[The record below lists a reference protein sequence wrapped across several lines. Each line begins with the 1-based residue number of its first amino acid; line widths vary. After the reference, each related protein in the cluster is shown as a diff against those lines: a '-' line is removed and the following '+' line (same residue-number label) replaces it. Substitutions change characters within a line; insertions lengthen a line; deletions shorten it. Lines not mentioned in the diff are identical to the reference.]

1 MGAAP
6 SNLQIRHASEYT
18 LVGMPEEIDASNS
31 DRVREQ
37 LLAVLNE
44 GTGPVVI
51 DLTATL
57 FCDSTALKALVR
69 ARTRAVA
76 ADRRLYAAVPPRGSV
91 RRIFEL
97 TAISRL
103 LPVHDDVDS
112 AIAAAVGATDDA
124 EPAQPP

>member
-1 MGAAP
+1 MRAAP
-6 SNLQIRHASEYT
+6 SNLQVRHTSQYT
-18 LVGMPEEIDASNS
+18 VVEMPVEIDANNS
-31 DRVREQ
+31 DGVREQ
-37 LLAVLNE
+37 LLGVLNNS
-44 GTGPVVI
+44 TGPIII

-76 ADRRLYAAVPPRGSV
+76 GDRRLYAAVPPRGSV

-103 LPVHDDVDS
+103 IPVHDDVDA
-112 AIAAAVGATDDA
+112 AIAAAVAAKDD
-124 EPAQPP
+124 E